1 VNTPDIHR
9 ALEVI
14 FRRPVIDFQRARSP
28 YSSSFTIEELE
39 VTFDN
44 SETITTIFKNL
55 SSEAMLE
62 GARQAKPNFLYA
74 PEREIQTYRSLL
86 AELNLGTAAMYGSIV
101 EPTLQRYWLFLEKVS
116 GEGLYEIGE
125 FETWLK
131 VAQWLGR
138 FHASVDVEE
147 AQQALPLLL
156 RYDASF
162 YWDWLHRARELA
174 GAALDQI
181 TERYDRVI
189 EVLLALPRSVLHGE
203 FYPSN
208 ILIQRQ
214 AVIRVCPVD
223 WEMAAIG
230 PALSDVAALASGKWG
245 RDERLRILKAYCAA
259 LPKRLQP
266 GDLITAFDCCQLQ
279 LAVHWI
285 GWSRNWSPPQEHA
298 HDWLAEAIGVS
309 RRESMAPI
317 FG

>member
-1 VNTPDIHR
+1 VSTPDIYS

-14 FRRPVIDFQRARSP
+14 FRRPVTDVRRFRSP

-39 VTFDN
+39 ITFDN
-44 SETITTIFKNL
+44 SERITTIFKNL
-55 SSEAMLE
+55 SSDAMLE
-62 GARQAKPNFLYA
+62 GARHAKPSFLYS
-74 PEREIQTYRSLL
+74 PEREIQIYRSLL
-86 AELNLGTAAMYGSIV
+86 PDLNLGTATMYGAIV
-101 EPTLQRYWLFLEKVS
+101 EPTLQRYWLFLEKVA
-116 GEGLYEIGE
+116 GEVLYEIGE

-138 FHASVDVEE
+138 FHASIDVEV

-156 RYDASF
+156 SYDASF
-162 YWDWLHRARELA
+162 YRNWLHRAREFA

-189 EVLLALPRSVLHGE
+189 EALLALPRTVLHGE

-208 ILIQRQ
+208 VLIQQQ
-214 AVIRVCPVD
+214 AGIRVCPVD

-230 PALSDVAALASGKWG
+230 PAFSDVAALASGKWD
-245 RDERLRILKAYCAA
+245 RDERLRIFQAYCST
-259 LPKRLQP
+259 LPNRLQP
-266 GDLITAFDCCQLQ
+266 ADLITAFDCCQLQ

-298 HDWLAEAIGVS
+298 QDWLAEAIRIS
-309 RRESMAPI
+309 RQESMAPI